1 MPYSFT
7 IVRRCDRRKLNGLG
21 FRFLAILVIFS
32 TINNARAQNIE
43 DDDLYEVSI
52 SLTKMVGWLRK
63 QKYIMH
69 CNIGKNKSL
78 QCIEQDI
85 LQYLGD

>member
-52 SLTKMVGWLRK
+52 SLSKMVGWRRK
-63 QKYIMH
+63 QKYSMQFELSKAF
-69 CNIGKNKSL
+69 NTETFVLL
-78 QCIEQDI
+78 QK
-85 LQYLGD
+85 

>member
-52 SLTKMVGWLRK
+52 SLSKMVGWRRK
-63 QKYIMH
+63 QKYSMQFELSKAF
-69 CNIGKNKSL
+69 NTVTETFVLL
-78 QCIEQDI
+78 QK
-85 LQYLGD
+85 